1 MQRSSQKTECNLFI
15 LITLDSSSSQT
26 IYVPLLGGVGRT
38 LLRKRGRSSQAYP
51 VLIGNT
57 NTIELIRSAAGFLA
71 MLSFT
76 VKLLVIFKCN
86 FAYEQDSGVSWD
98 SKPRSFAW
106 SPDYHLRIWEL
117 GLYFPLSPKFD
128 WQLYIQN
135 RPHPLLRLAEANRH
149 NFLLL
154 SF

>member
-1 MQRSSQKTECNLFI
+1 MMQRSSQKTECNLFI

-38 LLRKRGRSSQAYP
+38 LLRKRGHSSQAYP

-57 NTIELIRSAAGFLA
+57 ITIELIRSAAGFLA
-71 MLSFT
+71 MLFFT

-86 FAYEQDSGVSWD
+86 FAYELRKTQVSAGIRNRD
-98 SKPRSFAW
+98 HLL
-106 SPDYHLRIWEL
+106 DHLIIYHLRIWEF

-128 WQLYIQN
+128 WQL
-135 RPHPLLRLAEANRH
+135 
-149 NFLLL
+149 
-154 SF
+154 